1 MQTLLLPV
9 WSPAAIVPVEL
20 GMVEVVVDTLLIPP
34 VTIAPVALQGEDLEE
49 TQVTQNYHC
58 GTAGQED

>member
-1 MQTLLLPV
+1 M

-34 VTIAPVALQGEDLEE
+34 VTIAPVALQGEDLED
-49 TQVTQNYHC
+49 TQVTKNC
-58 GTAGQED
+58 GTDGQED